1 MTQCSSRFF
10 KGDENHWTK
19 AGGQKPLW
27 SRKRSHSWKTP
38 VSREICCS
46 IKGYL
51 LKSGSAVSFTSLP
64 VFLDSRFGQA
74 TQLVSSAQMEACTC
88 VLMSLTKSCG
98 MTLCWMS
105 CKFTQ
110 QKASAYKHARAA
122 ADRFMSVTV
131 SPATDDFAT
140 FLMAFSDYR
149 ALLTLTKLSLLGL
162 SRTV

>member
-1 MTQCSSRFF
+1 
-10 KGDENHWTK
+10 
-19 AGGQKPLW
+19 
-27 SRKRSHSWKTP
+27 
-38 VSREICCS
+38 
-46 IKGYL
+46 
-51 LKSGSAVSFTSLP
+51 
-64 VFLDSRFGQA
+64 
-74 TQLVSSAQMEACTC
+74 
-88 VLMSLTKSCG
+88 
-98 MTLCWMS
+98 MS
-105 CKFTQ
+105 CEFTQ